1 MQENENNQ
9 NFLESTVINEMIQNL
24 EVLEDKCKSAN
35 LEEIVEHRIRQLAY
49 SKILCSVYEKDITYL
64 IKAYT
69 NLSMA
74 YLEISYFEQAQEHI
88 LKALQMYENINDDL
102 GIATK
107 EYQIKILII
116 LAKCY
121 MENSKLAAALA
132 ICQKCL
138 KMNQTLLGED
148 HVSNADIIYVL
159 ANVDLFNLDK
169 YKNEKL

>member
-1 MQENENNQ
+1 MIENELND
-9 NFLESTVINEMIQNL
+9 NFIESAVVNEMFQNIN
-24 EVLEDKCKSAN
+24 VLEEKCKSCN
-35 LEEIVEHRIRQLAY
+35 GEEIVEIRIRQLAY
-49 SKILCSVYEKDITYL
+49 CKILCNVYEKDIIHM

-69 NLSMA
+69 NLAIS
-74 YLEISYFEQAQEHI
+74 YLDINYFEQAQEHI
-88 LKALQMYENINDDL
+88 LKSLQLYENINDDL

-121 MENSKLAAALA
+121 MENNKLTAALA

-148 HVSNADIIYVL
+148 HISNGDIIYVL
-159 ANVDLFNLDK
+159 AKVIFINLD
-169 YKNEKL
+169 